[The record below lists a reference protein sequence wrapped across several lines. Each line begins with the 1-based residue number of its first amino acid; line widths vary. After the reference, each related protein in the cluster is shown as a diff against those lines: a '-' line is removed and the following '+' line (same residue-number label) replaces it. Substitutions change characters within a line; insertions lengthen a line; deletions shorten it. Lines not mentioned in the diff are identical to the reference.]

1 MSNIKLYNGDCLEIM
16 KDISDNS
23 IDLIL
28 CDLPYG
34 VLNKSNNSA
43 KWDSLIPLEKLWA
56 EYKRII
62 TDNGAI
68 ILFGQ
73 GMFTAKLMLSN
84 EKMWRYNLIWK
95 KGNRASGF
103 LNAHRQPMRNHED
116 IVVFSKKQ
124 TVYNPIMREGQKSH
138 SRGNNYSSVQNCCYG
153 EFKQIET
160 EQTDKKFPLSVLDFE
175 REHPQKYHPTQKPVA
190 LLEYLI
196 KTYSFI
202 GDTVLD
208 NCMGSG
214 STGVACK
221 NTDRDFIGIELEKK
235 YFDIAN
241 DRINKVGLS
250 KEQIIAEIE
259 GQLSLI

>member
-1 MSNIKLYNGDCLEIM
+1 MSNIKLYNGDCLGIM

-28 CDLPYG
+28 CDLPY
-34 VLNKSNNSA
+34 
-43 KWDSLIPLEKLWA
+43 
-56 EYKRII
+56 
-62 TDNGAI
+62 
-68 ILFGQ
+68 
-73 GMFTAKLMLSN
+73 
-84 EKMWRYNLIWK
+84 
-95 KGNRASGF
+95 
-103 LNAHRQPMRNHED
+103 
-116 IVVFSKKQ
+116 
-124 TVYNPIMREGQKSH
+124 
-138 SRGNNYSSVQNCCYG
+138 SVQNSCYG

-221 NTDRDFIGIELEKK
+221 NTDRDFIGIEIEKK

-241 DRINKVGLS
+241 DRINKVSLS
-250 KEQIIAEIE
+250 KKQIIAEIE
-259 GQLSLI
+259 GQLKLI